1 MIKKFNREGKDIYL
15 FFILLLMSLFLSN
28 TGILGITD
36 SRIMPNYFI
45 ALVIAFIITNKA
57 NLNLYK
63 LMILGLMVDLLAGQL
78 LGQHALIF
86 ITIFV
91 LFFLANKLLVIKTE
105 IQFSTLSIFLIFNSF
120 FILWVTS
127 QSHDIF
133 RSPSLLLVQ
142 GILTFFAYLITKL
155 IIIKFS
161 SK

>member
-1 MIKKFNREGKDIYL
+1 MIKKFNAKEKETYL
-15 FFILLLMSLFLSN
+15 FFILIFISLFLSN
-28 TGILGITD
+28 IGILGFAD

-45 ALVIAFIITNKA
+45 GLVIAFIITNKA

-63 LMILGLMVDLLAGQL
+63 LMILGLIVDLFAGQL

-86 ITIFV
+86 ITIF
-91 LFFLANKLLVIKTE
+91 LLYFLTNKLLIIKTE
-105 IQFSTLSIFLIFNSF
+105 IQLSSLSIFLILNSF
-120 FILWVTS
+120 FIMWVTS

-133 RSPSLLLVQ
+133 RPPNLLILQ
-142 GILTFFAYLITKL
+142 ATLTFFAYLITKL

>member
-1 MIKKFNREGKDIYL
+1 MIKKINTKEKETYL
-15 FFILLLMSLFLSN
+15 FLILIFISLFLTN
-28 TGILGITD
+28 IGFLGVTD

-45 ALVIAFIITNKA
+45 GLVIAFIITNKA

-63 LMILGLMVDLLAGQL
+63 LMILGLIVDLFTGQL
-78 LGQHALIF
+78 LGQHALVF
-86 ITIFV
+86 ITIF
-91 LFFLANKLLVIKTE
+91 LLYFLANKLLIIKTE
-105 IQFSTLSIFLIFNSF
+105 IQLSTLSIFLILNSF
-120 FILWVTS
+120 FIMWVTS

>member
-1 MIKKFNREGKDIYL
+1 MIKKFNAKEKETYL
-15 FFILLLMSLFLSN
+15 FFILIFISLFLSN
-28 TGILGITD
+28 IGILGFAD

-45 ALVIAFIITNKA
+45 GLVIAFIITNKA

-63 LMILGLMVDLLAGQL
+63 LMILGLIVDLFAGQL

-86 ITIFV
+86 ITIF
-91 LFFLANKLLVIKTE
+91 LLYFLTNKLLIIKTE
-105 IQFSTLSIFLIFNSF
+105 IQLSSLSIFLILNSF
-120 FILWVTS
+120 FIMWVTS

-133 RSPSLLLVQ
+133 RPPNLLILQ
-142 GILTFFAYLITKL
+142 AILTFFAYLITKL

>member
-1 MIKKFNREGKDIYL
+1 MIKKYNNQEKEKYL
-15 FFILLLMSLFLSN
+15 FFILIFISLFLSN
-28 TGILGITD
+28 IGIFGITD
-36 SRIMPNYFI
+36 PRNMPNYFI
-45 ALVIAFIITNKA
+45 GLVIAFIISNKA

-63 LMILGLMVDLLAGQL
+63 LMILGLIVDLFTGQL
-78 LGQHALIF
+78 MGQHALIF
-86 ITIFV
+86 ITIF
-91 LFFLANKLLVIKTE
+91 LLSFLVNKLLIIKTE
-105 IQFSTLSIFLIFNSF
+105 IQQSTLSIFLIVNSF